1 MFEVGKDIIK
11 RGFSTSRNDA
21 TTRRR
26 LNIMYGLLMVA
37 FVAFAGRT
45 LWLGVSGANKA
56 RGSGVN
62 GEWIVHR
69 ADIVD
74 RNGDILAKNLESGT
88 IQLVNKYV
96 QDEDREKIAQL
107 IHELLPYKYSLA
119 DALQL
124 VRPERGYVPLIRTA
138 SESQI
143 KKVRAAKLRGLEVDP
158 RQVRKYPKRRLFSHV
173 VGFVGKDGVGLDGA
187 EKRFNDYLTE
197 NKDPLRLSLDSRIQS
212 VFYEQLSIA
221 MQKYHTKA
229 AMGMLMNSRTGEML
243 AMVSLPDF
251 DPENLNLD
259 PAANRTFKP
268 MRMVYEPGSI
278 FKIFNTALALE
289 NGIGMDKEYYV
300 AKPFPIYDKFGRI
313 AKRITDIRSFKP
325 PRPKLNIEEIMMLS
339 CNVGSAQIALD
350 LPESAQKEFFERLHM
365 DKALS
370 LEFGRTE
377 NTIPQRKWGP
387 VERATVAYGQG
398 YAITP
403 MHLLLGVNA
412 VANGGIYIYPTLQK
426 RNVGVVRGERVLADE
441 ISAKLRPIMF
451 RVAEETSGR
460 KARVTGMKIGGKT
473 ATAEKYTNG
482 KIDNKRNITSFVAV
496 FPADAPQYTILVVL
510 DEPQGTKETGGWRT
524 AAWNAVPTTGKILD
538 SIMPLLFEE
547 F

>member
-173 VGFVGKDGVGLDGA
+173 VGFVGKDGVGLEGA

-350 LPESAQKEFFERLHM
+350 LPENAQKEFFERLHM

>member
-173 VGFVGKDGVGLDGA
+173 VGFVGKDGVGLEGA

-251 DPENLNLD
+251 DPENLNSD

-350 LPESAQKEFFERLHM
+350 LPENAQKEFFERLHM

-460 KARVTGMKIGGKT
+460 NARVTGMKIGGKT

-524 AAWNAVPTTGKILD
+524 AAQNAVPTTGKILD

>member
-1 MFEVGKDIIK
+1 MFEVGKDILKHGI
-11 RGFSTSRNDA
+11 FATQNDA

-26 LNIMYGLLMVA
+26 LNFIYFA
-37 FVAFAGRT
+37 FLSAFILFGVRT
-45 LWLGVSGANKA
+45 LQLGFQGTDKTRNM
-56 RGSGVN
+56 GVN
-62 GEWIVHR
+62 GHWLVER

-74 RNGDILAKNLESGT
+74 RNGDILAKNVMSGS
-88 IQLVNKYV
+88 IQLVNKFV
-96 QDEDREKIAQL
+96 QDKDREEIARI
-107 IHELLPYKYSLA
+107 IHELFPYKYSLA
-119 DALQL
+119 DALKL
-124 VRPERGYVPLIRTA
+124 VRPERGYVLLAKNA
-138 SESQI
+138 SENQI
-143 KKVRAAKLRGLEVDP
+143 KIVKEAKLAGLEVEP
-158 RQVRKYPKRRLFSHV
+158 KQIRIYPKRRLFSHV
-173 VGFVGKDGVGLDGA
+173 VGFVGTDGTGLDGA

-197 NKDPLRLSLDSRIQS
+197 NKDPLRLSVDSRVQS

-221 MQKYHTKA
+221 MQKYQAKA

-251 DPENLNLD
+251 DPQNLSLD
-259 PAANRTFKP
+259 PVANRSFKP

-289 NGIGMDKEYYV
+289 NGIDIKKEYYV
-300 AKPFPIYDKFGRI
+300 AKPFPIYDKFGRL
-313 AKRITDIRSFKP
+313 AKKITDIRSFKP
-325 PRPKLNIEEIMMLS
+325 LRPSINIEEIMLQS
-339 CNVGSAQIALD
+339 CNVGSAQIALE
-350 LPESAQKEFFERLHM
+350 LPENAQKEFFEKLHM
-365 DKALS
+365 NKALS

-426 RNVGVVRGERVLADE
+426 RSVGVVQGERVLADE
-441 ISAKLRPIMF
+441 ISAKLRPIML
-451 RVAEETSGR
+451 RVAEETSGK
-460 KARVTGMKIGGKT
+460 KARVAGVKIGGKT

-482 KIDNKRNITSFVAV
+482 KVDTKRNITSFVGV

-510 DEPQGTKETGGWRT
+510 DEPQGTKETAGWRT

-538 SIMPLLFEE
+538 SILPLLFEE